1 MYGMSYRNVGLGIVG
16 GYVWTMEANTTRL
29 ADMTVKVVSGTRASN
44 IPVENA
50 PNVPMFDWRQ
60 LQRWGVPEDRLPED
74 SVIRFRELSL
84 WQQFKWRIL
93 TAIAIFAL
101 QGLLIFALLLA
112 RRRAR
117 RTRLELE
124 KYKES
129 LERLVGERTA
139 ELLEARDQALA
150 SNRSKSAFLANVSHE
165 LRTPLN
171 AILGFSNL
179 LRQHGATEE
188 QRRDLDIINRSG
200 EHLLGLINEVLD
212 LAKIEA
218 GRAAIAIEPC
228 DLRALLREVTD
239 MIRPRAEEKL
249 LVLRLVQ
256 TPEVPR
262 FIRTDASRLRQ
273 VLINLL
279 GNAVKHTDQG
289 SVTLRS
295 TSRPTEDRNH
305 PRLIFEVEDT
315 GIGIAAE
322 DQGRVFEPF
331 VQLAEAGMEKG
342 TGLGLAITRQF
353 IELMGGTIQIQSSL
367 GKGSCFRVEIPVER
381 TKESEDKVPGP
392 EPEQVAG
399 IAAGLP
405 ECRVLVVEDDQE
417 NQKLMKYLLQRAGFQ
432 VRIAQDG
439 AEGVECFREWQPHF
453 IWMDLRMPVMNGFD
467 TTRRIRTL
475 EGGREVKIAAVT
487 ASGFAEERNEALAA
501 GMDDYIRKPYRPSE
515 ILECMARQLGDRY
528 QRKAIAVAGEPA
540 AELRP
545 EDLAALPQE
554 LRAGLREA
562 LLALDVERISAAIGR
577 VSQENAPLGSVLAR
591 CASRYAYTAM
601 LDATTLDLRG
611 PE

>member
-1 MYGMSYRNVGLGIVG
+1 
-16 GYVWTMEANTTRL
+16 
-29 ADMTVKVVSGTRASN
+29 
-44 IPVENA
+44 
-50 PNVPMFDWRQ
+50 MFDWRQ
-60 LQRWGVPEDRLPED
+60 LQRWGVPENRLPEN
-74 SVIRFRELSL
+74 SVIRFREFSL

-93 TAIAIFAL
+93 AAIAVIAL
-101 QGLLIFALLLA
+101 QSLLISALLIE

-117 RTRLELE
+117 RTRLELQQ
-124 KYKES
+124 YKEG
-129 LERLVGERTA
+129 LEQLVEKRTA
-139 ELLEARDQALA
+139 ELVEARDQALA
-150 SNRSKSAFLANVSHE
+150 SNRSKSVFLANMSHE
-165 LRTPLN
+165 LRTPLH

-200 EHLLGLINEVLD
+200 EHLLSLINEVLD

-218 GRAAIAIEPC
+218 GRAAIAIGPC

-249 LVLRLVQ
+249 LVLRLVE
-256 TPEVPR
+256 TPESPR
-262 FIRTDASRLRQ
+262 YIRTDAARLRQ

-279 GNAVKHTDQG
+279 GNAIKHTDRG

-295 TSRPTEDRNH
+295 TSKSTEDRNH
-305 PRLIFEVEDT
+305 VRVIFEVEDT
-315 GIGIAAE
+315 GIGISAE

-342 TGLGLAITRQF
+342 TGLGLSITQQI
-353 IELMGGTIQIQSSL
+353 IELMGGTIQIQSTL
-367 GKGSCFRVEIPVER
+367 GEGSCFRVEIPVER
-381 TKESEDKVPGP
+381 TRESEDRLRA
-392 EPEQVAG
+392 EPEQVGG
-399 IAAGLP
+399 IATGLA

-432 VRIAQDG
+432 VRIAHDG

-467 TTRRIRTL
+467 TTRRIRAL

-487 ASGFAEERNEALAA
+487 ASGFAEGRTEALAA

-515 ILECMARQLGDRY
+515 IFECMARQLGGRY
-528 QRKAIAVAGEPA
+528 HRRAVAVAGEPV

-554 LRAGLREA
+554 LRAELREA
-562 LLALDVERISAAIGR
+562 LLVLDVERISAAIDR
-577 VSQENAPLGSVLAR
+577 VSQENAPLGSALAR

-601 LDATTLDLRG
+601 LDATTLDIRG

>member
-1 MYGMSYRNVGLGIVG
+1 M
-16 GYVWTMEANTTRL
+16 
-29 ADMTVKVVSGTRASN
+29 
-44 IPVENA
+44 
-50 PNVPMFDWRQ
+50 
-60 LQRWGVPEDRLPED
+60 
-74 SVIRFRELSL
+74 
-84 WQQFKWRIL
+84 

-101 QGLLIFALLLA
+101 QSLLISALLIE

-117 RTRLELE
+117 RTRLELQQ
-124 KYKES
+124 YKES
-129 LERLVGERTA
+129 LEQVVEKRTVELV
-139 ELLEARDQALA
+139 EARDQALA
-150 SNRSKSAFLANVSHE
+150 SDRSKSAFLANVSHE

-200 EHLLGLINEVLD
+200 EHLLSLINEVLE

-218 GRAAIAIEPC
+218 GRAAIAIGPC
-228 DLRALLREVTD
+228 DLQALLREVTD

-249 LVLRLVQ
+249 LVLRLVE
-256 TPEVPR
+256 TPESPR
-262 FIRTDASRLRQ
+262 YIRTDAARLRQ

-295 TSRPTEDRNH
+295 TSRSAEDRDH
-305 PRLIFEVEDT
+305 VRLIFEVEDT

-381 TKESEDKVPGP
+381 TRESEDKVPGP

-399 IAAGLP
+399 FAAGLP
-405 ECRVLVVEDDQE
+405 ECRVLVVEDDRE

-515 ILECMARQLGDRY
+515 IFECMARQLGGRY
-528 QRKAIAVAGEPA
+528 QRKAVAVAGEPV

-577 VSQENAPLGSVLAR
+577 VSQENAPLGSALAR

-601 LDATTLDLRG
+601 LDATTPDIRG